1 MSSQPRIEVL
11 TGSDIGQRLT
21 DLAQLRIRV
30 FREFP
35 YLYDGDADYER
46 RYLQTYLETARS
58 IAVLALTGDGQVV
71 GASTGLPLADEE
83 AAFKA
88 PFEAAGKDPER
99 IFYCAES
106 VLLPEYRGEG
116 LYRHFFHEREA
127 HARCLGQDQVVFC
140 AVQRPADHPARPA
153 NYRPLDQVW
162 RHFGYEKM
170 PALTTSFRWKDLGES
185 EATTKTMVFYGKHL
199 G

>member
-11 TGSDIGQRLT
+11 TGSDIEQHLS
-21 DLAQLRIRV
+21 DLAELRIRV

-46 RYLQTYLETARS
+46 RYLQTYLDTPRS
-58 IAVLALTGDGQVV
+58 IAVLALAGDQVV

-88 PFEAAGKDPER
+88 PFEEAGADPER

-106 VLLPEYRGEG
+106 VLLPDYRGEG

-127 HARCLGQDQVVFC
+127 HARQLEQDQVVFC
-140 AVQRPADHPARPA
+140 AVERPADHPARPA
-153 NYRPLDQVW
+153 DYRPLDQVW

-170 PALTTSFRWKDLGES
+170 PAFTTGFGWKDLGDA
-185 EATTKTMVFYGKHL
+185 EATTKTMVFYRKRL
-199 G
+199 T